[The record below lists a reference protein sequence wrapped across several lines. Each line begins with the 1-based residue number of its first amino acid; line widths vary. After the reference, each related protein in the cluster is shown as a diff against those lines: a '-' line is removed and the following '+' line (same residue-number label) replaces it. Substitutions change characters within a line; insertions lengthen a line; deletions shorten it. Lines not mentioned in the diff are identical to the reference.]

1 MWTTKQLLLA
11 ITATLILLAGSAW
24 YGYSKGRQ
32 SGMAQTQARWDSE
45 KLTSQEAARKAQATL
60 QAKADNYRSKL
71 HEANKRIDDLEQRD
85 LYGLLSRPDVRASS
99 TADLTTPG
107 VGATGAELAKPDAGF
122 LARYAADAARLQ
134 AAYDECRTKY
144 GDASELAR

>member
-11 ITATLILLAGSAW
+11 ITATLILAVGSVWFA
-24 YGYSKGRQ
+24 YSRGER
-32 SGMAQTQARWDSE
+32 SGAAQTQARWDSE
-45 KLTSQEAARKAQATL
+45 KLTSQEAARKAQAGL

-71 HEANKRIDDLEQRD
+71 HEANKRIDDLERRD
-85 LYGLLSRPDVRASS
+85 LYGLLNRPDLRASAA
-99 TADLTTPG
+99 ADLATPG
-107 VGATGAELAKPDAGF
+107 VGATGAELARPDAEF
-122 LARYAADAARLQ
+122 LTRYAADAARLQ